1 MARDSA
7 VAYVVCVRVRWG
19 SPWLLTV
26 ADAVLAIAVAVIQL
40 AGTVR
45 FYGSDARS
53 LDAFGVTLLVGTAA
67 ALAFRRRAP
76 IPTLL
81 TVTTLTVTYN
91 ALDYSGP
98 WWTIA
103 IVIALFKAVAV
114 GRRTVSAAIIGVASI
129 ALFATGLVF
138 GQGHFA
144 DPSGMLWYI
153 GWVTA
158 SFVTGEVVRARW
170 SYSQEVER
178 HAAEAERTRAQ
189 EALRRASEERMRIA
203 RELHDVVA
211 HSISIIN
218 VQAGVAL
225 HLLERQP
232 EAARPALEVIR
243 QTSHDALRELRATL
257 DVLRSVD
264 DADPRAPVP
273 TLARLD
279 DLAATAAAAGVDLTV
294 RVSGEAR
301 SVPRDVD
308 LAAYRIA
315 QESITNVARHARP
328 PTATLAIDYRPDEI
342 VVEVADAG
350 NQSALPSRDGHGL
363 IGMRERAASVGG
375 RLEAGPKGEGG
386 FRVRA
391 SLPLRDRA

>member
-1 MARDSA
+1 
-7 VAYVVCVRVRWG
+7 
-19 SPWLLTV
+19 
-26 ADAVLAIAVAVIQL
+26 
-40 AGTVR
+40 
-45 FYGSDARS
+45 
-53 LDAFGVTLLVGTAA
+53 
-67 ALAFRRRAP
+67 
-76 IPTLL
+76 
-81 TVTTLTVTYN
+81 
-91 ALDYSGP
+91 
-98 WWTIA
+98 
-103 IVIALFKAVAV
+103 
-114 GRRTVSAAIIGVASI
+114 
-129 ALFATGLVF
+129 
-138 GQGHFA
+138 
-144 DPSGMLWYI
+144 MLWYI

-178 HAAEAERTRAQ
+178 HAAEAERTRAE

-264 DADPRAPVP
+264 DSDPRAPVP

-279 DLAATAAAAGVDLTV
+279 ELAATAAAAGVDLTV

-328 PTATLAIDYRPDEI
+328 ATATLAIDYRPDEL

-350 NQSALPSRDGHGL
+350 RQTALPSRDGHGL

-391 SLPLRDRA
+391 SLPLRDGA